1 VRDYFKKTEYVL
13 ERLWFDYLGSRY
25 EGRGI
30 MTWNP
35 DEGFHV
41 EAFLDRHGSALP
53 KEIPLGKVGIPRKSE
68 ICSIRMKPH
77 GFDWAIAPNAR
88 LIDRDDI
95 LWQNRLSINLN
106 RVIFSKS
113 EISNQ
118 NLDWHGTALY
128 ETKRQPILPNY
139 VKSEVWLNNQKIE
152 WSVDPLG
159 IWYED
164 EQNQRI
170 AGRLIDDR
178 HLKLHWK
185 LSKSLWSKTDS
196 WQWSEAAQDALSIWF
211 GETIWLLQREVQR
224 ANQRYIEVKKRGN
237 LDSVGLLSPFDS
249 QSRLD
254 ENLFISLTEF
264 LVRNERDPVR
274 KGRDSTICRNIFK
287 QMLEASRQQTWQAT
301 ELLLST
307 ILEAALR
314 SIDEQPFRI
323 KKKKDSFDLGRSL
336 TQFFENYLSDKWI
349 AFHTEVMKAHNN
361 LRNRNAHPDWLFS
374 QGGYL
379 SEEEMEKS
387 LDDMIFLSRFYGYMI
402 LALAG
407 FKELEPRFPSSHK
420 EWKPLMTIG
429 YLEESELDNFLSK

>member
-1 VRDYFKKTEYVL
+1 VKDYFKKTEYVL

-35 DEGFHV
+35 DEGFHI
-41 EAFLDRHGSALP
+41 EAFLEKPSVPLP
-53 KEIPLGKVGIPRKSE
+53 KTINLGETRIVRKGDIS
-68 ICSIRMKPH
+68 SIRMKPH
-77 GFDWAIAPNAR
+77 GFDWAIASNAR
-88 LIDRDDI
+88 LIDRYDI

-106 RVIFSKS
+106 RVIFSES
-113 EISNQ
+113 EVSNQ

-152 WSVDPLG
+152 WSVNPLG

-196 WQWSEAAQDALSIWF
+196 WRWSEAAQDALSIWF

-224 ANQRYIEVKKRGN
+224 GNQRYIEVKKRGN
-237 LDSVGLLSPFDS
+237 LNSLGLLSPFGS
-249 QSRLD
+249 QRRLNK
-254 ENLFISLTEF
+254 NLFIGLTEF
-264 LVRNERDPVR
+264 LVRNERDA
-274 KGRDSTICRNIFK
+274 TICRNIFQ
-287 QMLEASRQQTWQAT
+287 QMLEASRQQSWQAT

-314 SIDEQPFRI
+314 SVDGHPFRP
-323 KKKKDSFDLGRSL
+323 KKDSWNVGKSL
-336 TQFFENYLSDKWI
+336 TQFFENYLSDKWTPL
-349 AFHTEVMKAHNN
+349 HSEVMKAHTY
-361 LRNRNAHPDWLFS
+361 LRDRNAHPDWLFS

-379 SEEEMEKS
+379 SEEEKEKS
-387 LDDMIFLSRFYGYMI
+387 LDTMIFLSRFYGYMI
-402 LALAG
+402 LTLAG
-407 FKELEPRFPSSHK
+407 FKELEPKFPKVHN
-420 EWKPLMTIG
+420 EWEPLMKIG
-429 YLEESELDNFLSK
+429 HLDDREVEDILSEWYGYDSDE